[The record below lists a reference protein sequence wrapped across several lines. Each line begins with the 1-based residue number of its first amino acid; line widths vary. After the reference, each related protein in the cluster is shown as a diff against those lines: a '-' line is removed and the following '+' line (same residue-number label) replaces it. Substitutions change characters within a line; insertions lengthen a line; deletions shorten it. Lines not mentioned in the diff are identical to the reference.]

1 MRKNPDVD
9 LRAKYAKVLELG
21 FIGALLLNLLFFF
34 AFRNVGVETELIE
47 ADVPEFKVEEIPPT
61 EQVKRPPPPARPSV
75 PIPTEDEDIP
85 ADETIDATDFDLA
98 EIPAPPPPPQTD
110 ESSNIFVAY
119 DEAPQPIGGFAAI
132 QRNLEYPEIAR
143 KAGIEGRVIVNVLVD
158 VDGSIVETKILQ
170 SLGHSGCDEAAIKA
184 IRAVKWKPA
193 KQRDRPVKVWV
204 GIPVI
209 FKLK

>member
-1 MRKNPDVD
+1 MRKNPKADLRLRYKKTVEMGLVISLALTLIVFYGFRNLGTTTQLLEVD
-9 LRAKYAKVLELG
+9 L
-21 FIGALLLNLLFFF
+21 
-34 AFRNVGVETELIE
+34 
-47 ADVPEFKVEEIPPT
+47 PEIKVEEIPPT
-61 EQVKRPPPPARPSV
+61 EQIKRPPPPARPSV
-75 PIPTEDEDIP
+75 AIPTDDEDIP
-85 ADETIDATDFDLA
+85 EDETIDITEINFD
-98 EIPAPPPPPQTD
+98 EIPEPPPPPEAD

-119 DEAPQPIGGFAAI
+119 DEPPEPIGGFAAI

-158 VDGSIVETKILQ
+158 TDGRVVETKILK
-170 SLGHSGCDEAAIKA
+170 SLGHSGCDEAAVKA
-184 IRAVKWKPA
+184 IRSVRWKPA

>member
-1 MRKNPDVD
+1 MKKNPQADLRQKYKKTVELGLVISLVLTLLLFFGFRKWGTETEMLDVD
-9 LRAKYAKVLELG
+9 LPD
-21 FIGALLLNLLFFF
+21 I
-34 AFRNVGVETELIE
+34 
-47 ADVPEFKVEEIPPT
+47 KVEEVPPT
-61 EQVKRPPPPARPSV
+61 EQIKRPPPPARPQVAV
-75 PIPTEDEDIP
+75 PTDDEDIP
-85 ADETIDATDFDLA
+85 EDETIDITEINFD
-98 EIPAPPPPPQTD
+98 EIPEPPPPPKAD

-119 DEAPQPIGGFAAI
+119 DEAPEPIGGFAAI

-158 VDGSIVETKILQ
+158 VSGRVIETKVLK
-170 SLGHSGCDEAAIKA
+170 SLGHSGCDDAAIKA
-184 IRAVKWKPA
+184 IRSVKWKPA